1 MKKIL
6 LTLAKWFN
14 VDLTVEKVVE
24 VPRIEYRERTVA
36 LEGVVDGD
44 LDVKGNLTVNGSL
57 RVVGGVTCL
66 NAEEE

>member
-6 LTLAKWFN
+6 LTLAEWFN
-14 VDLTVEKVVE
+14 VDLTVEKIVE
-24 VPRIEYRERTVA
+24 VPRVEYRERLVA
-36 LEGVVDGD
+36 LEGVIDGD
-44 LDVKGNLTVNGSL
+44 LVVKGNLTNGSL